1 MARQTRRPPDDGGS
15 GEHLS
20 PQVAVALEEYRAL
33 REEIIASLGMQQTV
47 LSFSTLALGGL
58 ALAGFHELAPSGNSP
73 LALLIFLLVLPL
85 VSYVSLFIWL
95 GEFART
101 TRAGSFLS
109 GLEQRINGWV
119 GAETLTWE
127 RYLRTPVEGKRPQ
140 YVWNV
145 RAIFSFYALVP
156 VVAVVVATLAGGFAS
171 WRGWRFTR
179 PSSLRGSRSSAGSCA
194 ASCGRRSTR
203 ARAARRSGGAARWRR
218 PGPARPPGPGASPR
232 PRSAARRLGARRRR
246 SSTGSAPP
254 GPGGSARAATTPHT
268 TSSCSNLRRARIEAR
283 LRHLRRAV
291 SISSQRHGSGWCCAQ

>member
-156 VVAVVVATLAGGFAS
+156 VVAVVVATLAGGFALVA
-171 WRGWRFTR
+171 WLAVYAAELVAWLAIVGWF
-179 PSSLRGSRSSAGSCA
+179 LRGEL
-194 ASCGRRSTR
+194 
-203 ARAARRSGGAARWRR
+203 RAALDAGAGRA
-218 PGPARPPGPGASPR
+218 PK
-232 PRSAARRLGARRRR
+232 RR
-246 SSTGSAPP
+246 SSEMAPAGTGTPAW
-254 GPGGSARAATTPHT
+254 AR
-268 TSSCSNLRRARIEAR
+268 
-283 LRHLRRAV
+283 
-291 SISSQRHGSGWCCAQ
+291 G